1 MYKLEFSKQ
10 SKKFIEKQ
18 DQTTKKRIRNILL
31 SLAENPYSHS
41 DTIKLTGYVNVYRVR
56 IGKYRILYKI
66 IDDRLIVYVDGI
78 DSRGQVYKR
87 K

>member
-1 MYKLEFSKQ
+1 MFSKQ

-41 DTIKLTGYVNVYRVR
+41 NTIKLTGYENLYRAR
-56 IGKYRILYKI
+56 IGKYRVLYKI
-66 IDDRLIVYVDGI
+66 IDDKLVVYVDDI
-78 DSRGQVYKR
+78 ESRGQVYKR
-87 K
+87 I

>member
-10 SKKFIEKQ
+10 SKKFIDKQ

-31 SLAENPYSHS
+31 SLAESPYSHMN
-41 DTIKLTGYVNVYRVR
+41 TIKLIGYENLYRAR

-66 IDDRLIVYVDGI
+66 IDDKLIVYVDNI
-78 DSRGQVYKR
+78 ESRGQVYKR
-87 K
+87 I